1 MEING
6 DVITWL
12 LAGDPAIRW
21 QVIQDILHADRVSVE
36 NEREK
41 ISREG
46 WGALLLS
53 HQNNN
58 GLWAGQVYD
67 HKWISTTY
75 TMLLLRQ
82 MGLNSDHPQAQ
93 RACDRLLEGGWQP
106 EGFLSFSKSK
116 VMCDLGVNGMVLSIL
131 AYFHC
136 VDERVHR
143 IAEYLLEHQ
152 SGDGHWDP
160 YLGNIC
166 LKYQFDTTLQVL
178 EGLSEYTLLNPE
190 RKLIFD
196 SAIRLGIEFLL
207 HYRLYLNDRDEP
219 LEKKWTQ
226 FSFPPRWHYD
236 VLAVMDYLYRTG
248 TEYDDR
254 MKNAMS
260 LIKLKMRRNGRLS
273 LQNRHPGKTFFEM
286 EIVGE
291 PSRWN
296 TLRALRVLSIKSE
309 F

>member
-12 LAGDPAIRW
+12 QAGDPAIRW
-21 QVIQDILHADRVSVE
+21 QVLQDILHADPASVE
-36 NEREK
+36 KEREK
-41 ISREG
+41 IASEG

-53 HQNNN
+53 HQNND
-58 GLWAGQVYD
+58 GMWAGQLYD

-75 TMLLLRQ
+75 SMLLLRQ

-93 RACDRLLEGGWQP
+93 KACDRLLEDGWQP

-116 VMCDLGVNGMVLSIL
+116 VTYDLGVNGMVLSIL

-136 VDERVHR
+136 MDERVHR
-143 IAEYLLEHQ
+143 IAEQLLEHQ
-152 SGDGHWDP
+152 SGKGHWEP
-160 YLGNIC
+160 YLGNDC
-166 LKYQFDTTLQVL
+166 LKYRFDTTLQVL
-178 EGLSEYTLLNPE
+178 EGFSEYTRLHPE
-190 RKLIFD
+190 RQLIFNG
-196 SAIRLGIEFLL
+196 AICSGIEFLL
-207 HYRLYLNDRDEP
+207 RYRLYLSDRGEP

-236 VLAVMDYLYRTG
+236 VLAVMDYLYRAG
-248 TEYDDR
+248 ANYNDR
-254 MKNAMS
+254 MKNAIS
-260 LIKLKMRRNGRLS
+260 LIKSKMRRDGRWS

-286 EIVGE
+286 ETVGE

-296 TLRALRVLSIKSE
+296 TLRALRVLARESY
-309 F
+309 